1 MTPPSVDQF
10 LEVVERSGLVDKAR
24 LDREISELER
34 EAGDQV
40 RQDTQVLTSHLT
52 RKGLLTGWQSE
63 RLLEGRHRGFFI
75 GKYKLLDHLGTGGM
89 SSVYLAEHPV
99 MRRRVAIKV
108 LPTNRVEDSSYLRR
122 FHREA
127 RAVATLDHR
136 HIVRAFDVDHDG
148 DVHYLVMEY
157 VPGRDLKTLVEQ
169 DGPLPPRVAA
179 EYIRQAAEGLAH
191 AHTAGLVHRDM
202 KPANLLVDLRGTV
215 RVLDLGL
222 ASFADDI
229 DAALSREFDDKVLG
243 TVDYL
248 APEQALNSQL
258 ADRRADV
265 YGLGGTLYFALT
277 GHPPFPTGS
286 MAQRIMLHQT
296 KEPADIRGERP
307 EAPAEL
313 TAICRRMMA
322 KSPERRYQTMD
333 EVSAALGDWLRDS
346 AAPTKTP
353 AGRGAAPRPADK
365 DPADKNPADK
375 DEEWRLAPLD
385 DVAPVPA
392 TRPEGR
398 TTPQPPRKKQP
409 GGGPLR
415 AKPLDGPSR
424 ARPLDGPRREFAR
437 WDDLLSELPPLD
449 DSGRQPI
456 LKASSAALSPSPA
469 TAKRAS
475 AGQNRWES
483 PWFVIG
489 IGAILGILIVL
500 VWWVIR
506 VLAG

>member
-1 MTPPSVDQF
+1 MTQPSANQF
-10 LEVVERSGLVDKAR
+10 LEVIERSGLVDKTR
-24 LDREISELER
+24 LER
-34 EAGDQV
+34 EIAELEQQSGDQV
-40 RQDTQVLTSHLT
+40 RQDTQVLSSHLT

-99 MRRRVAIKV
+99 MRRRVALKV

-169 DGPLPPRVAA
+169 DGPLPPRMAA

-191 AHTAGLVHRDM
+191 AHSAGLVHRDM

-215 RVLDLGL
+215 KVLDLGL
-222 ASFADDI
+222 ASIADDI

-243 TVDYL
+243 TIDYL

-258 ADRRADV
+258 ADRRADI

-296 KEPADIRGERP
+296 SEPADIRGERP
-307 EAPAEL
+307 EVPAAL

-322 KSPERRYQTMD
+322 KSPERRYQTME
-333 EVSAALGDWLRDS
+333 EVSEALLVWLRDS
-346 AAPTKTP
+346 ETASQRAAARLP
-353 AGRGAAPRPADK
+353 AARAP
-365 DPADKNPADK
+365 
-375 DEEWRLAPLD
+375 DEEWKLAPIDELD
-385 DVAPVPA
+385 RPSSRANPPSPTSRPRA
-392 TRPEGR
+392 T
-398 TTPQPPRKKQP
+398 QPSKPR
-409 GGGPLR
+409 R
-415 AKPLDGPSR
+415 AKPLQKASR
-424 ARPLDGPRREFAR
+424 QDSL
-437 WDDLLSELPPLD
+437 WDDLLSTSAPLAD
-449 DSGRQPI
+449 TFRRPA
-456 LKASSAALSPSPA
+456 LKGGSAKQLSSSLSTKRPA
-469 TAKRAS
+469 R
-475 AGQNRWES
+475 QNRWES

-489 IGAILGILIVL
+489 IGAALAIVVL
-500 VWWVIR
+500 LLWW
-506 VLAG
+506 LLWAMAL

>member
-1 MTPPSVDQF
+1 MTQPSAHQF
-10 LEVVERSGLVDKAR
+10 LEVIERSGLVDKAR
-24 LDREISELER
+24 LDREIAELQQQ
-34 EAGDQV
+34 AGDQV
-40 RQDTQVLTSHLT
+40 RQDTQVLSSHLT

-99 MRRRVAIKV
+99 MRRRVALKV

-169 DGPLPPRVAA
+169 DGPLPPRIAA
-179 EYIRQAAEGLAH
+179 DYIRQAAEGLAH
-191 AHTAGLVHRDM
+191 AHSAGLVHRDM

-215 RVLDLGL
+215 KVLDLGL
-222 ASFADDI
+222 ASIADDI

-296 KEPADIRGERP
+296 SEPADIRGERP
-307 EAPAEL
+307 DVPAAL

-322 KSPERRYQTMD
+322 KSPQRRYQTME
-333 EVSAALGDWLRDS
+333 EVSQALNDWLRASEAASNATS
-346 AAPTKTP
+346 A
-353 AGRGAAPRPADK
+353 GAAAQRPA
-365 DPADKNPADK
+365 
-375 DEEWRLAPLD
+375 DEEWRLAPIDELD
-385 DVAPVPA
+385 
-392 TRPEGR
+392 RLS
-398 TTPQPPRKKQP
+398 PPRIPPSPTSRPRAKQAGKP
-409 GGGPLR
+409 RR
-415 AKPLDGPSR
+415 AKPLQKAIRQNS
-424 ARPLDGPRREFAR
+424 L
-437 WDDLLSELPPLD
+437 WDDLLSTSSPLED
-449 DSGRQPI
+449 AFRHPA
-456 LKASSAALSPSPA
+456 LKGGSDTSLRSPSLS
-469 TAKRAS
+469 TKRPS
-475 AGQNRWES
+475 VRRSRWES
-483 PWFVIG
+483 PWFVISV
-489 IGAILGILIVL
+489 GAGLAVAVL
-500 VWWVIR
+500 SLWWLVR
-506 VLAG
+506 VMAM